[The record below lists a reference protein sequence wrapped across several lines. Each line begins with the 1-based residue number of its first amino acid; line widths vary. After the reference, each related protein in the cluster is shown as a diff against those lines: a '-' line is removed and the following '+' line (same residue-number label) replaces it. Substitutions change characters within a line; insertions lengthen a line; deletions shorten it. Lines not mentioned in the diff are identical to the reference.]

1 MPRDSRATCGGAD
14 AMNHTAPPPLSAER
28 RLISIPR
35 WLLALLLLLPE
46 FALYAWWVSITFVQR
61 GEYLIAAIMIVGL
74 PLLARL
80 LVALAGYALS
90 RWRGIALTP
99 SQRLGV
105 VAWLRFF
112 AIEYGHLCAQ
122 NLVLTPFR
130 HFFHT
135 QSERGHGPADGRVV
149 LLQHGFVN
157 NGAVWFFT
165 ARALEANGF
174 RVFAIDQP
182 TFVSIET
189 MADHLAARVDAVLAV
204 TGATQLTLVA
214 HSMGGLIARAYL
226 RRYGN
231 ARIERLVTMG
241 SPHHG
246 TFHAYLALGS
256 NALQMRPGNT
266 WLVKLGETRVT
277 VPFTS
282 IYSIHD
288 TVISPQ
294 DSSVMA
300 GADNVQLSGVGHVS
314 MPSGAAT
321 RKALF
326 KVLGRAA

>member
-1 MPRDSRATCGGAD
+1 MF
-14 AMNHTAPPPLSAER
+14 
-28 RLISIPR
+28 SIPR

-46 FALYAWWVSITFVQR
+46 FALYAWWVSATWVRR
-61 GEYLIAAIMIVGL
+61 GEYLIAAIALVGL

-90 RWRGIALTP
+90 RWHGIALKP
-99 SQRLGV
+99 WQRLGV
-105 VAWLRFF
+105 AAWLRFF
-112 AIEYGHLCAQ
+112 VIEYGHLCIQ
-122 NLVLTPFR
+122 NLLLTPFR
-130 HFFHT
+130 YFFHT
-135 QSERGHGPADGRVV
+135 QSERGHGPAAGPVV

-165 ARALEANGF
+165 ARALEADGF
-174 RVFAIDQP
+174 RVFAVDQP
-182 TFVSIET
+182 TFVSIEA
-189 MADHLAARVDAVLAV
+189 MADHLAARVDAVLAL

-231 ARIERLVTMG
+231 ARIERLITMG

-256 NALQMRPGNT
+256 NARQMRPGNA
-266 WLVKLGETRVT
+266 WLVTLGETRVS

-282 IYSIHD
+282 IYSVHD
-288 TVISPQ
+288 TIIAPQ

-300 GADNVQLSGVGHVS
+300 GADNVQLCGVGHVS
-314 MPSGAAT
+314 MPSGAAA
-321 RKALF
+321 RKALVIAL
-326 KVLGRAA
+326 KTTA